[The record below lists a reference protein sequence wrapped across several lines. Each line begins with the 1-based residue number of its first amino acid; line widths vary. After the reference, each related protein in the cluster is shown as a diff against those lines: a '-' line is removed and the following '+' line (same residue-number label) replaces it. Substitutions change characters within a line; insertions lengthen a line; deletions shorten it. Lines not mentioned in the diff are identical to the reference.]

1 MVDDQTKFNK
11 NLIFQSSHRGMKE
24 LDLVLGEF
32 ASRTLP
38 KLSPALQQ
46 DYALLLQQN
55 DDDLWKW
62 LSGQQT
68 PPLSL
73 KNIVFQVIKDLKFF

>member
-1 MVDDQTKFNK
+1 MIDDQTKFIK

-24 LDLVLGEF
+24 LDLILGNF
-32 ASRTLP
+32 ATTTLP
-38 KLSPALQQ
+38 YLNNSLQQ

-62 LSGQQT
+62 LSGQQL
-68 PPLSL
+68 PPLPL
-73 KNIVFQVIKDLKFF
+73 ENIIFEIIKT